1 MNNNNNRDTN
11 QGSGA
16 TVYNMKAHINSKSKN
31 NVLNENGCSN
41 RKNSLPR
48 LRQHLPKKVR

>member
-1 MNNNNNRDTN
+1 MKNNNPKTN
-11 QGSGA
+11 QDSSA
-16 TVYNMKAHINSKSKN
+16 TVYNMKAHMNSKSKN
-31 NVLNENGCSN
+31 NVLNENGFSN